1 LVDSEDKIY
10 YYNTI
15 TDEMIDMN
23 LNLCDFI
30 LNEFKS
36 INSNTNNFKWNLF
49 KMQNISRKNTIL
61 FLI

>member
-1 LVDSEDKIY
+1 MDEHDYALVDSEDKIY

-15 TDEMIDMN
+15 TDKMIDMN

-36 INSNTNNFKWNLF
+36 INSNTNNFK
-49 KMQNISRKNTIL
+49 
-61 FLI
+61 